1 VGRPYVHF
9 SESGKPFNQSLLKVA
24 EQTVWNMH
32 QHMEMLAGMVAM
44 DFTGPHEGRREPMQS
59 GVYSELIPY
68 SRKQL
73 AALDGR
79 QLVASNRP
87 ERNKHIQRQAE
98 PARMEPAVDELVE
111 SLSVQTRRFA
121 TIVPHV
127 HSLSRSP
134 DLSLNSTLLNCLRR
148 KTICSRVLSRINL
161 LNGMQEMVRR
171 AACEILRFW

>member
-1 VGRPYVHF
+1 VSRPYVHF
-9 SESGKPFNQSLLKVA
+9 SGSGKPLNQSQSPNKRSGTCINTWRCSPVWSQWISRAHTKVGGNRCSRA
-24 EQTVWNMH
+24 YN
-32 QHMEMLAGMVAM
+32 
-44 DFTGPHEGRREPMQS
+44 
-59 GVYSELIPY
+59 SELIPY

-73 AALDGR
+73 AALGGC
-79 QLVASNRP
+79 QFVASNRP
-87 ERNKHIQRQAE
+87 ERNKHIQREAE